1 MAITLR
7 QNNGTTAG
15 KYMIRV
21 AVAGVAG
28 RMGKTLVQ
36 AITESEHL
44 RFCAGFEHADH
55 PQLGRDVGDVCGLPA
70 LGVAMTA
77 QPADHASD
85 FDVVIDFTVPQA
97 TLSLAQVCAAHGKG
111 MVVGTTGFD
120 EAQRADL
127 HAYAERTA
135 IFVSPNMSVGVNLS
149 MRLVELAAKAL
160 GDEADVEV
168 IEAHHKH
175 KIDAPSGTAV
185 RIGEVLAKALNR
197 DLATDAVYAR
207 QGITGARD
215 PKTIG
220 FSTIRGG
227 DIVGEHTV
235 MFASEGERLEITHRA
250 HSRTNFAQGALRAVS
265 FIAAASPGWY
275 DMQDLLGI

>member
-1 MAITLR
+1 MA
-7 QNNGTTAG
+7 NMDGAG
-15 KYMIRV
+15 NDMIRV

-36 AITESEHL
+36 AIVESESL
-44 RFCAGFEHADH
+44 TFTAGFEHTDH
-55 PQLGRDVGDVCGLPA
+55 PQIGDDVGTVCGIGLLNVA
-70 LGVAMTA
+70 LS
-77 QPADHASD
+77 ADPSQHAAD
-85 FDVVIDFTVPQA
+85 FDVVIDFTVPAA
-97 TLSLAQVCAAHGKG
+97 TLTLAEVCASQGKS

-120 EAQRADL
+120 ESQQQLLR
-127 HAYAERTA
+127 AYAQRTA

-149 MRLVELAAKAL
+149 MRLIELAAKAL
-160 GDEADVEV
+160 GDEVDVEV

-185 RIGEVLAKALNR
+185 RIGEVLAKALHRN
-197 DLATDAVYAR
+197 LAEDAVYGR

-235 MFASEGERLEITHRA
+235 LFAGDGERLEITHRA
-250 HSRTNFAQGALRAVS
+250 HSRANFAQGALRAVE
-265 FIAAASPGWY
+265 FVADAAPGWY

>member
-1 MAITLR
+1 
-7 QNNGTTAG
+7 
-15 KYMIRV
+15 MIRV

-36 AITESEHL
+36 AINDSATLTFS
-44 RFCAGFEHADH
+44 AGFEHAGHAQIGD
-55 PQLGRDVGDVCGLPA
+55 DVGVVCGMGE
-70 LGVAMTA
+70 LGVVVSADA
-77 QPADHASD
+77 QQQIND
-85 FDVVIDFTVPQA
+85 FDVVIDFTIPTA
-97 TLSLAQVCAAHGKG
+97 TLELAQVCAAQRKG

-120 EAQRADL
+120 EAQHQALRDCAQQ
-127 HAYAERTA
+127 TA
-135 IFVSPNMSVGVNLS
+135 IFASPNMSVGVNLA
-149 MRLVELAAKAL
+149 MHLIELAARAL
-160 GDEADVEV
+160 GDEVDVEV

-185 RIGEVLAKALNR
+185 RIGEVLANALGR
-197 DLATDAVYAR
+197 DLSTDAVYAR

-215 PKTIG
+215 AKTIG

-235 MFASEGERLEITHRA
+235 LFAGDGERLEITHRA
-250 HSRTNFAQGALRAVS
+250 HSRNNFAQGALRAV
-265 FIAAASPGWY
+265 ALVAEAEPGWY

>member
-1 MAITLR
+1 
-7 QNNGTTAG
+7 
-15 KYMIRV
+15 MIRV

-36 AITESEHL
+36 AITESAHL
-44 RFCAGFEHADH
+44 NFTAGFEHSAHGQIGD
-55 PQLGRDVGDVCGLPA
+55 DVGAVCGLPA
-70 LGVAMTA
+70 LGVLLAAEPSAHT
-77 QPADHASD
+77 DD

-97 TLSLAQVCAAHGKG
+97 TLALAETCATHGKA

-120 EAQRADL
+120 EVQLATLRGCS
-127 HAYAERTA
+127 ERTA

-149 MRLVELAAKAL
+149 MRLIELAAQAL

-265 FIAAASPGWY
+265 LVADASPGWY

>member
-1 MAITLR
+1 
-7 QNNGTTAG
+7 
-15 KYMIRV
+15 MIRV

-36 AITESEHL
+36 AISEAENL
-44 RFCAGFEHADH
+44 TFTAGFEHAEH
-55 PQLGRDVGDVCGLPA
+55 PDLGADIGTLCGIGELN
-70 LGVAMTA
+70 LAMSA
-77 QPADHASD
+77 AAADHVDD
-85 FDVVIDFTVPQA
+85 FDVVIDFTVPAA
-97 TLSLAQVCAAHGKG
+97 TLALAETCAANGKC

-120 EAQRADL
+120 ESQLQSLRDFAQQ
-127 HAYAERTA
+127 TA

-149 MRLVELAAKAL
+149 MRLIEIAAKAL
-160 GDEADVEV
+160 GDEVDVEV

-185 RIGEVLAKALNR
+185 RIGEVLAKALGR
-197 DLATDAVYAR
+197 DLAEDAIYGR

-215 PKTIG
+215 AKTIG

-235 MFASEGERLEITHRA
+235 LFAGEGERLEITHRA
-250 HSRTNFAQGALRAVS
+250 HSRSNFAQGALRAVGFVAS
-265 FIAAASPGWY
+265 AAPGWY